1 MKDFAAPKSQIIR
14 MLASATIVGVLY
26 SMLSDSES
34 SEALG
39 SSWSSMSAPST
50 IIITKIRWF
59 LVASPCHCLLCLS
72 MTVSLGV
79 VGCLDDL
86 RFHPAAGNGWQIGEA
101 KSPRCRGCLP

>member
-50 IIITKIRWF
+50 III
-59 LVASPCHCLLCLS
+59 
-72 MTVSLGV
+72 
-79 VGCLDDL
+79 
-86 RFHPAAGNGWQIGEA
+86 A
-101 KSPRCRGCLP
+101 KRR